1 MTTPDR
7 EMPAAN
13 RTDSEI
19 DFVLRRAK
27 WRRGP
32 EMLRDLARA
41 QAAAK
46 GDSPIRAP
54 AKREAPRKR
63 SPGRASI

>member
-7 EMPAAN
+7 DLPAAN
-13 RTDSEI
+13 RADSEI

-32 EMLRDLARA
+32 EILRDLARA
-41 QAAAK
+41 QSAEKLPPGAEHQK
-46 GDSPIRAP
+46 
-54 AKREAPRKR
+54 PRKR
-63 SPGRASI
+63 AQGSDST